1 MRINVNCDIISFVL
15 FIYFLICF
23 AKKKFSIPYTQFYN
37 LVNEI
42 RRDKWFPHGVGSEAK
57 SRSGKPGCDLGLLVL
72 GTLRVLGRAFYFDD
86 LDLETGIS
94 GECHRKFFHEYVLYF
109 ISTCTKY

>member
-42 RRDKWFPHGVGSEAK
+42 RRDKWFPSRMVLEAR
-57 SRSGKPGCDLGLLVL
+57 RSHVLANQDVILVFL
-72 GTLRVLGRAFYFDD
+72 F
-86 LDLETGIS
+86 
-94 GECHRKFFHEYVLYF
+94 
-109 ISTCTKY
+109 